1 MDKSLKVAAV
11 SVAAVALLVIA
22 FAGGALFDDAILQPK
37 QIQLTS
43 GAGAIR
49 SAVTEVYGIIERE
62 ALEPSSDSSMTA
74 GAINGMLMSLD
85 DPYANYFDA
94 KHYEYF
100 NEEASGE
107 FHGIGVT
114 ITSRENDLVI
124 VSVIE
129 GTPAERAGL
138 KADDVIVEIDGQ
150 TRPKWD
156 ADEAVT
162 LIRGEEGTKVTLGI
176 RRGDSEEIKDY
187 TITRAKIQ
195 VPNTE
200 SELLDDDIGYV
211 RLYSF
216 NERAEED
223 LKKALE
229 KLEDQGAKGFILD
242 LRDNPGGLLSESADV
257 ASLFIEDGMIVT
269 VEDREGTVEE
279 YRASGKTTTDAPLVV
294 LVNGD
299 SASASEIVAGA
310 LQDHGR
316 ATIVGET
323 TFGKGSVQQI
333 EELSS
338 GGAIKLTIA
347 KYVLPKGRTIDR
359 VGLTPDVEVVMDF
372 ELQAD
377 KDTDTQVQKAVEVL
391 EDEL

>member
-1 MDKSLKVAAV
+1 MNKSLKVTAITVAV
-11 SVAAVALLVIA
+11 VALLVIA
-22 FAGGALFDDAILQPK
+22 FAGGAVFDHAVLQPDAP
-37 QIQLTS
+37 TWGS
-43 GAGAIR
+43 GALKSTVG
-49 SAVTEVYGIIERE
+49 EVYEIIQRE
-62 ALEPSSDSSMTA
+62 ALSPSDDASMTA
-74 GAINGMLMSLD
+74 GAVNGMLMSLD

-94 KHYEYF
+94 KHFEYF
-100 NEEASGE
+100 NEEAAGE

-156 ADEAVT
+156 SDEAVT
-162 LIRGEEGTKVTLGI
+162 LIRGEEGTTVTLGI

-195 VPNTE
+195 VPNVD
-200 SELLDDDIGYV
+200 SELLEDDIGYV

-229 KLEDQGAKGFILD
+229 ELEDEGAKGFILD

-257 ASLFIEDGMIVT
+257 ASLFVEDGVIVT

-310 LQDHGR
+310 FQDHAR
-316 ATIVGET
+316 AKLVGET

-333 EELSS
+333 EELSA

-347 KYVLPKGRTIDR
+347 KYVLPKGRTIDKI
-359 VGLTPDVEVVMDF
+359 GLTPDFEVPMEF

-377 KDTDTQVQKAVEVL
+377 KDSDTQLKKAIEVL
-391 EDEL
+391 KDER